1 MPKVAKNHKK
11 ALEAIDRTKAYTIQE
26 AASLLREV
34 KYAKFDESVELHFRL
49 GVDPRQANQMVRGV
63 ATLPHGTGK
72 EVRVLVLTSPDKEEA
87 AREAGADFVGLDDMI
102 EKIKG
107 GWLDI
112 DVIICSPNVMGKV
125 GPLGR
130 VLGPRG
136 LMPNPKSGT
145 VTMDVGKAVT
155 EVKAG
160 KIDFRVDKTGIIH
173 TAIGKI
179 SFSAEQIV
187 DNATELA
194 STLLKMKPSAA
205 KGTYFKSIYLTS
217 TMGPGI
223 KIDNNSIGV

>member
-1 MPKVAKNHKK
+1 MPKVSKNHKK
-11 ALEAIDRTKAYTIQE
+11 ALASVDRLKSYSIDE
-26 AASLLREV
+26 AAELLKQV
-34 KYAKFDESVELHFRL
+34 KYAKFDESVELHCRL

-72 EVRVLVLTSPDKEEA
+72 EVRVLVLTTPDKEAEA
-87 AREAGADFVGLDDMI
+87 VEAGAEFVGLDDMI

-107 GWLDI
+107 GWLDV
-112 DVIICSPNVMGKV
+112 DVVICSPNVMGKV

-145 VTMDVGKAVT
+145 VTMDVGNAVK

-173 TAIGKI
+173 AGIGKI
-179 SFSAEQIV
+179 SFSVDQIA
-187 DNATELA
+187 DNARELA
-194 STLLKMKPSAA
+194 STLLKLKPSSA
-205 KGTYFKSIYLTS
+205 KGTYFKSIYLS
-217 TMGPGI
+217 SSMGPGI
-223 KIDNNSIGV
+223 KIELNSVGV

>member
-1 MPKVAKNHKK
+1 MPKGVNNHKK
-11 ALEAIDRTKAYTIQE
+11 AVEAIDKTKAYSIDE
-26 AASLLREV
+26 AAVLL
-34 KYAKFDESVELHFRL
+34 KDLGYAKFDETVELHVRL

-63 ATLPHGTGK
+63 AALPHGIGK
-72 EVRVLVLTSPDKEEA
+72 EVRVLVLTTPDKEAEA
-87 AREAGADFVGLDDMI
+87 TEAGAEHVGLDEYV

-107 GWLDI
+107 GWTDI

-145 VTMDVGKAVT
+145 VTMNIGQAVK

-160 KIDFRVDKTGIIH
+160 KIDFRVDKAGIIH
-173 TAIGKI
+173 CGIGKL
-179 SFSAEQIV
+179 SFEANQIA
-187 DNATELA
+187 DNAKEL
-194 STLLKMKPSAA
+194 TNVLNKLKPAAA
-205 KGTYFKSIYLTS
+205 KGTYFRSIFLTS

-223 KIDNNSIGV
+223 RIEHNSIGA

>member
-1 MPKVAKNHKK
+1 MPKVSKNQKN
-11 ALEAIDRTKAYTIQE
+11 ALAEVDRLRAYNIDE
-26 AASLLREV
+26 AASLLKKV
-34 KYAKFDESVELHFRL
+34 KFAKFDETVELHCRL

-72 EVRVLVLTSPDKEEA
+72 EVRVLVLTTPDKQAEA
-87 AREAGADFVGLDDMI
+87 TEAGADFVGLDDLI

-107 GWLDI
+107 GWLDV
-112 DVIICSPNVMGKV
+112 DVVICSPNVMGKV

-145 VTMDVGKAVT
+145 VTMDVAKAVT
-155 EVKAG
+155 DVKAG

-173 TAIGKI
+173 AAIGKM
-179 SFSAEQIV
+179 SFTAEQIV
-187 DNATELA
+187 ENATELA
-194 STLLKMKPSAA
+194 SVLLKLKPAAA

-223 KIDNNSIGV
+223 KIELNSVGV